1 MCGEA
6 DQPSVRSWEDW
17 SGPGQGALGQL
28 RRRWLSAS
36 ASWVL
41 ALLWRL
47 LLRLWSKLC
56 VLKSPLV
63 GWASQK

>member
-6 DQPSVRSWEDW
+6 GPASVGSWEDW

-28 RRRWLSAS
+28 GCRWLSAS

-47 LLRLWSKLC
+47 LLRLWSKLR

-63 GWASQK
+63 G